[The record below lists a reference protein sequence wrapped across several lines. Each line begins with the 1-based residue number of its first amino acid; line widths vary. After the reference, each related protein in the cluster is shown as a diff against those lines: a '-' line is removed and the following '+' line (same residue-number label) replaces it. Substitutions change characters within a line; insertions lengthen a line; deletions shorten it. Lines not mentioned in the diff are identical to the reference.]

1 LKTLIPVIALTLS
14 FNAFATIHKVVA
26 CDDFIFDNSDTTLEM
41 AEINAAQNAEYK
53 ALAIKVLMDPNNH
66 STAFKLAATLGIT
79 LNSYDM
85 DASAQAVV
93 DAIPSLGF
101 YYTTD
106 AAELALIEELTSPV
120 LGIVL
125 KYQTKS
131 QSIIATANAK
141 ARDEAVELGI
151 CEGDIVLEDDF
162 S

>member
-1 LKTLIPVIALTLS
+1 MERTRLGAEEEPPKKKT
-14 FNAFATIHKVVA
+14 KR
-26 CDDFIFDNSDTTLEM
+26 
-41 AEINAAQNAEYK
+41 
-53 ALAIKVLMDPNNH
+53 
-66 STAFKLAATLGIT
+66 FKDSKGKNGKGDKKGDQRSKEERTKPRDQL
-79 LNSYDM
+79 
-85 DASAQAVV
+85 QAVV